1 MNIIGYYKK
10 WNLVEKDGVY
20 LVVDREK
27 REILLRGT
35 EEECSK
41 MFVMLVAGFIN
52 ERGVTV
58 SVSSFSFS
66 RNLLGLL

>member
-10 WNLVEKDGVY
+10 LNLVEKDGVY
-20 LVVDREK
+20 LLVDREN

-35 EEECSK
+35 EDECTK

-52 ERGVTV
+52 EQGEIV
-58 SVSSFSFS
+58 
-66 RNLLGLL
+66 

>member
-10 WNLVEKDGVY
+10 WNLVEKDGGY

-41 MFVMLVAGFIN
+41 MFIMLVAGFIN
-52 ERGVTV
+52 EQGEIV
-58 SVSSFSFS
+58 
-66 RNLLGLL
+66 